1 MRCLLWAFVSL
12 LLTVM
17 TSVDVSGQQPKS
29 LTYSVIYSDSDDL
42 THFRDEELH
51 WQVLQLPADPWHPGL
66 ETPFLD
72 AEKLGFLRLSI
83 GTSSDQH
90 PAPGKRFV
98 MVLSG
103 VAEIEVGDGQRRK
116 FGAGSVLFV
125 TDVTGRG
132 HRTKVLGDQDV
143 FLVWVPIP

>member
-42 THFRDEELH
+42 THFRDEELP
-51 WQVLQLPADPWHPGL
+51 WQVLQLPADPRHPGL

-116 FGAGSVLFV
+116 FGAGSVLLV

-143 FLVWVPIP
+143 FLVWVPVP